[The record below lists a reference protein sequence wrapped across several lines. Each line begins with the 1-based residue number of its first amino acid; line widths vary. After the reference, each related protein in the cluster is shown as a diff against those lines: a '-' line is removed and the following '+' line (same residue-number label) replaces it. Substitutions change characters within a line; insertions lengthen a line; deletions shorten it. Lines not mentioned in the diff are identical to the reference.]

1 MDTNLCILLITTCV
15 VVVASILFG
24 IRNNAVFKERNRMID
39 RASADFDL
47 FWDRLAE
54 LETHTYG
61 EMLLKLW
68 RPVKWFYR
76 EYD

>member
-1 MDTNLCILLITTCV
+1 MDTNFFIFL
-15 VVVASILFG
+15 VVANIILIVCILFG
-24 IRNNAVFKERNRMID
+24 IRNNAVFKERSRMID

-54 LETHTYG
+54 LETHTYD
-61 EMLLKLW
+61 EMLLKFW